1 MCFLDPCQ
9 LQCGPSSSIFA
20 CAQALLVPCCK
31 KVSRPPFSPGLG
43 ERMTSH
49 ALQICQGVV
58 VTQLK
63 EWTRPSLPRGQASY
77 TCQSPQQSPM
87 PHFCWLRRSECCH
100 PTCKDLQAG
109 CWAAGLACQLSWVIV
124 CCVALCNSVKKLAV
138 PAVHLA
144 GSPALKFCAFHV
156 SARLSD
162 PGIPAG
168 SLWGSAPSLSVL
180 ARKIA
185 LAEIW
190 MSGATVQYVAVGHR
204 SNR

>member
-1 MCFLDPCQ
+1 MATGALSGQTPTPPPAAAADGAAQPARSPLQPPPPKPAGEPKSRMRRAWTLCAPGCRLHNRVKPLTVQGPKPTGVCSVIQRAPTHPAAHASFLSVFPGPMSAAVRAVLLDLCLRTSAAGSL
-9 LQCGPSSSIFA
+9 LQEGELA
-20 CAQALLVPCCK
+20 
-31 KVSRPPFSPGLG
+31 PFSPGLG

-109 CWAAGLACQLSWVIV
+109 C
-124 CCVALCNSVKKLAV
+124 
-138 PAVHLA
+138 
-144 GSPALKFCAFHV
+144 
-156 SARLSD
+156 
-162 PGIPAG
+162 
-168 SLWGSAPSLSVL
+168 
-180 ARKIA
+180 
-185 LAEIW
+185 
-190 MSGATVQYVAVGHR
+190 
-204 SNR
+204 

>member
-1 MCFLDPCQ
+1 M
-9 LQCGPSSSIFA
+9 SW
-20 CAQALLVPCCK
+20 
-31 KVSRPPFSPGLG
+31 PPFSPGLG

-144 GSPALKFCAFHV
+144 GSLYIHQYTPARIPCFKVLCV
-156 SARLSD
+156 SCLCQAVRSWHPCRKSLGQRPKPVSPRKEDRFGRDLDVRGYSPVRGSGPQEQQVRCCTPLEQLS
-162 PGIPAG
+162 
-168 SLWGSAPSLSVL
+168 SL
-180 ARKIA
+180 
-185 LAEIW
+185 
-190 MSGATVQYVAVGHR
+190 
-204 SNR
+204 